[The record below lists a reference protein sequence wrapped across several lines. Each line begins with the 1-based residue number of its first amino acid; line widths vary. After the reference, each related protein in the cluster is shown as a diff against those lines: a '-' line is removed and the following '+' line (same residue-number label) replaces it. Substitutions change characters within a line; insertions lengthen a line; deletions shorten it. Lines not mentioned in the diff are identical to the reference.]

1 MLTSNNAF
9 NERFYRGQGL
19 KPAGCRGATV
29 SDDNFVCF
37 EFRRFISSCSG
48 RTFKAEPISPRNP
61 AIRNNQISD
70 ELNRRSAKETS
81 DAVLQKRDQGTTYEY
96 IEMEMTSSAA
106 WI

>member
-1 MLTSNNAF
+1 MLTLNNAY
-9 NERFYRGQGL
+9 NEKFYRGQGL
-19 KPAGCRGATV
+19 KPAGCRGSTV

-70 ELNRRSAKETS
+70 ELNRRSAQDVGCSAT
-81 DAVLQKRDQGTTYEY
+81 KRDQSTAYEY